1 VFVVRKGVRNSKIRY
16 KCTKCNSW
24 FTVNKSKKITGEKLL
39 KQHVDG
45 TPYRKLADQYDS
57 SPTTVY
63 RKNLKASKALPHCAN
78 ITREH
83 CVRYT
88 GILQVDGKYISVR
101 PYERKIPV
109 LYGID
114 YATHDTPTYK
124 LIPSENYQ
132 ACLAYFTALRLLNYP
147 LKALICDDNENIR
160 DACKAVYPK
169 VIIQLCQVHF
179 MRNIGKVLSIKT
191 DPTYRPFMAR
201 IGELFADR
209 VVEEVFNGMAQK
221 ILLEYIN
228 DAKCV
233 AIMQEIGRKRPL
245 LLAYLRAPGIPRTNN
260 LIECFNSH
268 LNGRLKTIKG
278 FKSFKHADLWLNAY
292 FVRRRYKPY
301 TDCGEHFKKLN
312 GKKSIDIVAKD
323 KTKLPKIF

>member
-1 VFVVRKGVRNSKIRY
+1 
-16 KCTKCNSW
+16 
-24 FTVNKSKKITGEKLL
+24 
-39 KQHVDG
+39 VDG
-45 TPYRKLADQYDS
+45 APYRKLADQHGF
-57 SPTTVY
+57 SPTTIY
-63 RKNLKASKALPHCAN
+63 RSNLKASKALLHCAD
-78 ITREH
+78 ITRKH

-88 GILQVDGKYISVR
+88 GILEVDGKYLPVR
-101 PYERKIPV
+101 PYDRKIPV

-114 YATHDTPTYK
+114 YATHDIPTYK

-147 LKALICDDNENIR
+147 LKALVCDDNDSIR
-160 DACKAVYPK
+160 DACIAIYPRA
-169 VIIQLCQVHF
+169 IIQLCQVHF
-179 MRNIGKVLSIKT
+179 MRNVSKVLSTRT
-191 DPTYRPFMAR
+191 DPKYRPFMAR
-201 IGELFADR
+201 ISELFATR
-209 VVEEVFNGMAQK
+209 VSEDQFSDTAHK
-221 ILLEYIN
+221 ILLDYRN

-233 AIMQEIGRKRPL
+233 AIMQEIDRKRPL

-292 FVRRRYKPY
+292 FIRRRYKPY
-301 TDCGEHFKKLN
+301 TDCGKHFKKLN

-323 KTKLPKIF
+323 RTKLPKIF